1 MEIAKQLAGFSPAE
15 ADDLRKAIGK
25 KLHDLMASLKEKF
38 LEGCAQNGVTPSVGN
53 QLWKDMEQ
61 AQDYSFNKSHA
72 AGYALIAYRTAWLRA
87 NHPREYMAALI
98 SSVMNTKDRVPIYVN
113 ACHEM
118 GIEVEPPDV
127 NCSEHDFAVV
137 EGKIRFGLNAVKN
150 VGDSAARA
158 IVAARVEGG
167 AFTSI
172 WDFTERVDPQASN
185 KRALEALVKC
195 GAFDSTGTPRKG
207 MLEALDAAVA
217 WGGRQQADRLAGQG
231 SIFDLGGGGE
241 EEARPQQHPPIPPGE
256 YEKNELLRLEK
267 ETLGVYVSEH
277 PLQAIREQ
285 LRRKTECGL
294 AEVEKRRDGEIVT
307 VGGLVGAIK
316 QLTTKK
322 GEPMVFMRLDDL
334 TGSTEVVVFNSV
346 YAAARELIELDTV
359 LVVKG
364 RVDHKQ
370 EGETKLLAM
379 EVSAFEATPERREVT
394 LKVDATRAPAGIV
407 RELAGLVREYPGEI
421 PVIVALTMS
430 AGEKTLQ
437 LGPDYRVKPDPDF
450 FAEVKSLLGEAAI
463 A

>member
-1 MEIAKQLAGFSPAE
+1 
-15 ADDLRKAIGK
+15 
-25 KLHDLMASLKEKF
+25 
-38 LEGCAQNGVTPSVGN
+38 
-53 QLWKDMEQ
+53 
-61 AQDYSFNKSHA
+61 
-72 AGYALIAYRTAWLRA
+72 
-87 NHPREYMAALI
+87 
-98 SSVMNTKDRVPIYVN
+98 
-113 ACHEM
+113 
-118 GIEVEPPDV
+118 
-127 NCSEHDFAVV
+127 
-137 EGKIRFGLNAVKN
+137 
-150 VGDSAARA
+150 
-158 IVAARVEGG
+158 
-167 AFTSI
+167 
-172 WDFTERVDPQASN
+172 
-185 KRALEALVKC
+185 
-195 GAFDSTGTPRKG
+195 
-207 MLEALDAAVA
+207 MLEALDAAVS
-217 WGGRQQADRLAGQG
+217 WGGRHQADRLAGQG

-256 YEKNELLRLEK
+256 YEKNDLLRLEK

-294 AEVEKRRDGEIVT
+294 AELEQRRDGEVVT
-307 VGGLVGAIK
+307 VGGIVGAIK

-346 YAAARELIELDTV
+346 YAAARELLELDTV

-370 EGETKLLAM
+370 EGETKLIAL

-430 AGEKTLQ
+430 AGREDAAAGAGLPGQARAGLLRRGEVAPRRGRDSLKAMQAVLTDADVEYIRANFVPLDELCATRGQ
-437 LGPDYRVKPDPDF
+437 SADRVRALIAAGSLPAASYVLEDGTEMVPAEYFELIDEAGGEGALRGL
-450 FAEVKSLLGEAAI
+450 FARRYVEAARRSRRGRLGVGGLPLRRLRGVPE
-463 A
+463 ARDAGEHRAQVGARRRDRGATRRA